1 MIDSLRVFSF
11 LADHPPQRPPQQI
24 AIHAVEYARPHRFL
38 VRDTSQRCAG
48 ANLQKRHNL
57 LTAPDKAKAPRRGAR
72 WRPRG
77 DAAAGVAV

>member
-57 LTAPDKAKAPRRGAR
+57 HRSLQRL
-72 WRPRG
+72 
-77 DAAAGVAV
+77 AAAQACFGGG